1 MFYPNARLLLNA
13 ANLAVG
19 ASQPWPL
26 HIDKPKKEKK
36 TKKENKKQGVN
47 LHLLT
52 CLRVI
57 IKMYIKK
64 FNNNNSIKTFI
75 HIPDYNC
82 NKFSLFVV
90 EGK

>member
-1 MFYPNARLLLNA
+1 MFCPNARLLLNA

-26 HIDKPKKEKK
+26 HIDKPKKKR
-36 TKKENKKQGVN
+36 ENKKPGVN

-64 FNNNNSIKTFI
+64 TLTTTTLKLLYIFQTTIAI
-75 HIPDYNC
+75 
-82 NKFSLFVV
+82 SLVCLL
-90 EGK
+90 